1 MKLYPSDMFSG
12 GCVFSDHTIVYM
24 SIKHQVVKNATEN
37 IKSTLNFDMENQIE
51 GLIINGYHTDNRIFN
66 A

>member
-1 MKLYPSDMFSG
+1 MFSG